1 MLFSSI
7 TFLYFFLPLV
17 LVVYGIASC
26 KQDMTWRNLVLCV
39 MSCLFYAWGE
49 PVYVFL
55 MLAQIVVVYGL
66 TYVMEKKRESGAGR
80 VFFALS
86 VLIPFASLFY
96 FKYTGFFIQNLAPW
110 LTVPKIVLPIGISFY
125 TFQLTS
131 YCIDVWCGR
140 VKQQKNLLSL
150 MTYVTLFPQLIAG
163 PIVRYSDV
171 ERELDN
177 RKNTKADLA
186 QGITRFA
193 VGLGKKVLIANVLG
207 EFVSEV
213 MAPEARGLALSW
225 GYAMAVAL
233 QIYFDFSGYS
243 DMAIGLGRMFGFRF
257 PENFNYPFISGSLT
271 EFWRRWHMTLG
282 GWFRDYVYIPL
293 GGNRVKPVRWFFNL
307 LTVWFLTGLWHGA
320 GWNFIIWGLF
330 FGVLLI
336 TEKGFGKKNTGRSML
351 ITRMIGHMYVVLAI
365 IISFLIFHAEN
376 MQVVLEDI
384 KALLPGSAL
393 DRTQLETAS
402 YMLRN
407 RLGILIIAVIGSTP
421 LPALTWKRVCGVL
434 RNETIE
440 EIIKTVGV
448 LAILLLC
455 TAYLIDGSFNP
466 FLYFRF

>member
-7 TFLYFFLPLV
+7 TFLYFFLPIVFIL
-17 LVVYGIASC
+17 YGIVSY
-26 KQDMTWRNLVLCV
+26 KQDMTWKNLVLCV

-49 PVYVFL
+49 PVYLFL

-66 TYVMEKKRESGAGR
+66 TCFMEKRRGTVAGK
-80 VFFALS
+80 VLFLLS

-96 FKYTGFFIQNLAPW
+96 FKYTGFSQ
-110 LTVPKIVLPIGISFY
+110 TLPIGISFY

-140 VKQQKNLLSL
+140 VKLQKNLLTL

-163 PIVRYSDV
+163 PIVRYSDID
-171 ERELDN
+171 RELAD
-177 RKNTKADLA
+177 RKVTREDLA
-186 QGITRFA
+186 EGVVRFTI
-193 VGLGKKVLIANVLG
+193 GLGKKVLIANVLG
-207 EFVSEV
+207 EFVAEV
-213 MAPEARGLALSW
+213 MAPEVRGIALSW
-225 GYAMAVAL
+225 GYAFAVSL

-243 DMAIGLGRMFGFRF
+243 DMAIGLGRMFGFHF
-257 PENFNYPFISGSLT
+257 PENFNYPFISGSIT

-282 GWFRDYVYIPL
+282 GWFRDYVYIPM
-293 GGNRVKPVRWFFNL
+293 GGNRVNKARWFFNL

-336 TEKGFGKKNTGRSML
+336 LEKRFGTGVSK
-351 ITRMIGHMYVVLAI
+351 IIAHIYVVLAI

-376 MQVVLEDI
+376 MEAAMRDI
-384 KALLPGSAL
+384 KALFPGNVL
-393 DRTQLETAS
+393 DGTQLETAS

-407 RLGILIIAVIGSTP
+407 RFGILGIAVVGSTP
-421 LPALTWKRVCGVL
+421 LPALLWKRVSSWIPMEAAREVL
-434 RNETIE
+434 
-440 EIIKTVGV
+440 KTVGV
-448 LAILLLC
+448 IVILLLS
-455 TAYLIDGSFNP
+455 TAYLVDGSFNP